1 MSKIKMNKNEILEK
15 YLTQRNIFLKRFI
28 LFIIIFLAISSLLLF
43 KSKDTDFIAKVT
55 IEGVITNPTK
65 TLNDLDEISNS
76 LNVKALLINVNSPGG
91 TFVGSKELY
100 DKIKEISE
108 KIPVVTYMK
117 EMATSGGYLVSLA
130 SEKVFGNIGTI
141 TGSIGVILQT
151 AEITSLL
158 EKIGINPVV
167 IKSGNLKATPNP
179 LEKINESESKYLNEI
194 VKIMQDE
201 FLKLVTENRKIEKT
215 KLEIIADGRIFTGK
229 QAMELNLIDF
239 IGSEKDA
246 IEWLKNEAKIIKE
259 IDIIDYSKENN
270 YEKLLNL
277 NLLGRNINIFDTGV
291 YNGFLAIWDPRL

>member
-167 IKSGNLKATPNP
+167 IKA
-179 LEKINESESKYLNEI
+179 
-194 VKIMQDE
+194 
-201 FLKLVTENRKIEKT
+201 VT
-215 KLEIIADGRIFTGK
+215 
-229 QAMELNLIDF
+229 
-239 IGSEKDA
+239 
-246 IEWLKNEAKIIKE
+246 
-259 IDIIDYSKENN
+259 
-270 YEKLLNL
+270 
-277 NLLGRNINIFDTGV
+277 
-291 YNGFLAIWDPRL
+291 

>member
-1 MSKIKMNKNEILEK
+1 
-15 YLTQRNIFLKRFI
+15 
-28 LFIIIFLAISSLLLF
+28 
-43 KSKDTDFIAKVT
+43 
-55 IEGVITNPTK
+55 
-65 TLNDLDEISNS
+65 
-76 LNVKALLINVNSPGG
+76 
-91 TFVGSKELY
+91 
-100 DKIKEISE
+100 
-108 KIPVVTYMK
+108 MK

>member
-1 MSKIKMNKNEILEK
+1 M
-15 YLTQRNIFLKRFI
+15 
-28 LFIIIFLAISSLLLF
+28 LF

-167 IKSGNLKATPNP
+167 ISGNLKATPNP

-201 FLKLVTENRKIEKT
+201 FLKLVTENRK
-215 KLEIIADGRIFTGK
+215 KLK
-229 QAMELNLIDF
+229 
-239 IGSEKDA
+239 K
-246 IEWLKNEAKIIKE
+246 
-259 IDIIDYSKENN
+259 
-270 YEKLLNL
+270 
-277 NLLGRNINIFDTGV
+277 RN
-291 YNGFLAIWDPRL
+291 

>member
-229 QAMELNLIDF
+229 TSN
-239 IGSEKDA
+239 
-246 IEWLKNEAKIIKE
+246 
-259 IDIIDYSKENN
+259 
-270 YEKLLNL
+270 
-277 NLLGRNINIFDTGV
+277 GV
-291 YNGFLAIWDPRL
+291 KPY